1 MKPVK
6 QSWKRR
12 ITQLRQFIGHDIWQ
26 VSTDEHSED
35 NRRKRWLRFIILSGH
50 GAMQNKLPSQS
61 AALSYYT
68 LIAIGPLLA
77 LAIMVSGFVLH
88 GKDDDFAANALNRL
102 ILFVAPQISLEIGSL
117 HHTPDHSV
125 DSGAAA
131 MSLNPQLIELINNLV
146 DKARSGAVG
155 LVGSIVLIFISIQL
169 ISSIENTF
177 NQIWGVRRGRSLA
190 HRVVTYWTLISLGAV
205 LAFAAV
211 TIFAGST
218 LAHLLDR
225 FPLEVSRSIEQLLKL
240 TAPLVSFSVIA
251 LLLALFY
258 RFIPNTTVKWLP
270 ALAGAILVTGLLLLN
285 NYLSFLY
292 IDRVIR
298 AQSLYGSVAI
308 IPILLFGL
316 FIFWLFVL
324 AGGQLS
330 YCMQNFKLLTNSRM
344 WENISLDTR
353 ETLSLVVMIL
363 VARSFQSCREPL
375 CVTEMSEQLHIPSNV
390 LNQCITF
397 LCDMGYLAPTERTDG
412 KTEATVRFLPG
423 KPIEKITLAKFKQ
436 DYEEHGN
443 RTGSQSLETADPIIG
458 HYRETLTRYSTLS
471 RDNRT
476 LAELIESMP
485 AELPADD
492 EMDSAKAS

>member
-1 MKPVK
+1 MPEQPK
-6 QSWKRR
+6 WKR
-12 ITQLRQFIGHDIWQ
+12 QLSDLRRYVGQDIWQ
-26 VSTDEHSED
+26 VNTSDEIHDSWT
-35 NRRKRWLRFIILSGH
+35 KRWLRFIILSSH
-50 GAMQNKLPSQS
+50 GAIQNKLPSQS

-77 LAIMVSGFVLH
+77 LAIMVSGFVLQD
-88 GKDDDFAANALNRL
+88 KDDDFAVDALNRL
-102 ILFVAPQISLEIGSL
+102 ILFVAPQVSLELSEFPPVEA
-117 HHTPDHSV
+117 HEDASE
-125 DSGAAA
+125 SAA
-131 MSLNPQLIELINNLV
+131 SLNPQLIELINNLV

-155 LVGSIVLIFISIQL
+155 IVGSIVLIFISIQL

-177 NQIWGVRRGRSLA
+177 NQIWGVRRGRTLS

-218 LAHLLDR
+218 IAHMLNR
-225 FPLEVSRSIEQLLKL
+225 FPLEVGRSIEQMLKL
-240 TAPLVSFSVIA
+240 AAPLFSFTVIA

-258 RFIPNTTVKWLP
+258 RFIPNTTVKWMP
-270 ALAGAILVTGLLLLN
+270 ALAGAVLVTGLLLLN

-298 AQSLYGSVAI
+298 AQSLYGSIAI

-330 YCMQNFKLLTNSRM
+330 YCLQNFNLLTNSRM

-363 VARSFQSCREPL
+363 VARRFQSCQQPL

-390 LNQCITF
+390 INQCITF
-397 LCDMGYLAPTERTDG
+397 LCDMGYLAPTETPSG
-412 KTEATVRFLPG
+412 KADTIIRFLPG
-423 KPIEKITLAKFKQ
+423 KPLEKISLATFKQ
-436 DYEEHGN
+436 RYEEYGN
-443 RTGSQSLETADPIIG
+443 RAGADALETADPIVH
-458 HYRETLTRYSTLS
+458 HYRETLTRYCSLS
-471 RDNRT
+471 RDNRS
-476 LAELIESMP
+476 LAQLIESFPVEM
-485 AELPADD
+485 AADEAID
-492 EMDSAKAS
+492 AASAS

>member
-1 MKPVK
+1 MPEVK
-6 QSWKRR
+6 NFKRR
-12 ITQLRQFIGHDIWQ
+12 LTNFRRYVGQDIWQ
-26 VSTDEHSED
+26 VDTDEENDDS
-35 NRRKRWLRFIILSGH
+35 RVKRWLRFIILSGH
-50 GAMQNKLPSQS
+50 GAIQNKLPSQS

-77 LAIMVSGFVLH
+77 LAIMVSGFVLQS
-88 GKDDDFAANALNRL
+88 KDDDFAADALNKL
-102 ILFVAPQISLEIGSL
+102 ILFVAPQVSLEMDDADHS
-117 HHTPDHSV
+117 PDH
-125 DSGAAA
+125 GGEHQTPT
-131 MSLNPQLIELINNLV
+131 SLNPQLIELINNLV

-177 NQIWGVRRGRSLA
+177 NQIWGVRRGRTLS

-218 LAHLLDR
+218 IAHMLDR
-225 FPLEVSRSIEQLLKL
+225 FPLQVGRSIEQLLKL
-240 TAPLVSFSVIA
+240 IAPLFSFSVIA

-258 RFIPNTTVKWLP
+258 RFIPNTTVKWKP
-270 ALAGAILVTGLLLLN
+270 AFAGAVLVTGLLLLN

-298 AQSLYGSVAI
+298 AQSLYGSIAI

-363 VARSFQSCREPL
+363 VARRFQSCQQPL
-375 CVTEMSEQLHIPSNV
+375 CATEISEQLHIPSNV

-397 LCDMGYLAPTERTDG
+397 LCDMGYLAQTETPSG
-412 KTEATVRFLPG
+412 KSEAIIRFLPG
-423 KPIEKITLAKFKQ
+423 KPLEKISLAAFKQ
-436 DYEEHGN
+436 RYEEFGN
-443 RTGSQSLETADPIIG
+443 RAGADSLETADPIIH
-458 HYRETLTRYSTLS
+458 HYRETLTRYRSLS
-471 RDNRT
+471 RDNRS
-476 LAELIESMP
+476 LAELIEAFP
-485 AELPADD
+485 VELPAPD
-492 EMDSAKAS
+492 EEMEAAKDS